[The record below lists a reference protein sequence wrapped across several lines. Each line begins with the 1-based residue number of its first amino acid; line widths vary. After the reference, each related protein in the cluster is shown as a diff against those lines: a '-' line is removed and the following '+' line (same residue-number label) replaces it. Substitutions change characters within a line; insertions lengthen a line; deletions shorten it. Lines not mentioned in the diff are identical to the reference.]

1 MVRRARYYINGK
13 TILVIAILLI
23 AQFDREHWDKLYALA
38 IMIASTTN
46 GNKKAKKEERE

>member
-1 MVRRARYYINGK
+1 MVRKVRNSINGK

-46 GNKKAKKEERE
+46 GYKKEKMEERE